1 MGEHWPHPT
10 GDVSETAGWWVPGR
24 DRTQRLP
31 RRPPAGGS
39 PPAPPRPPQPS
50 AVPRRRAWGR
60 ALLSLLALALLLGL
74 AGGVLAMAGYVY
86 VAMQLPP
93 PALLQE
99 RALSLSTS
107 LVLTDRQG
115 VVIGEIAD
123 PQSGRRQLVRL
134 SEISPWLIQATVATE
149 DPRFWQHPGF
159 DPLAIARALWQ
170 NLREGDVVSGASTI
184 PQQLVRNLL
193 ISPERTLRRK
203 IKEVVLAA
211 EITRRYPREQI
222 LEIYL
227 NTIYYGNLAYGAE
240 AAARTYFGKP
250 AKDLT
255 LAEASFLAGL
265 PQAPALYDPFTP
277 QGRERALRRH
287 RDVLRLMVEA
297 GVITPEQAEAAAR
310 EMAAHVFEKPATT
323 SPAPEAP
330 HFALYVLQWLEQT
343 FGLQAQSLHRGG
355 LRVETTLDLR
365 LQRMATQVLRAHL
378 EKLQDKNVN
387 NGAVVILDPHTG
399 EILAMVGSPDY
410 NDAAHGGQINMAV
423 VPRQPGSS
431 IKPLTYLVAFE
442 KGWTPATLIWD
453 VPTRFPDGPG
463 RFYEPVNYDRRFH
476 GPVTVRYALGNSYN
490 VPAVKALAF
499 VGLPAFLQRARDLGI
514 TTLTRDDYGL
524 SLTLGG
530 GEVPLL
536 EMAGLYAAFA
546 NEGRRVPPVP
556 VRRITDAFGNVL
568 YAYTPPPGQPVMR
581 PEHAYL
587 ITSILSDNEARRAAF
602 GPNSPLRLS
611 RPAAAKT
618 GTTNDFRDNWT
629 LGYTPDLVVGV
640 WVGNADNTPMKGVTG
655 ITGAAPVWHDVMEE
669 AHRLLGLP
677 PKEFRRP
684 PGIIEAEICLDSGTM
699 PSRPPARGGVRGG
712 PAAARARARPL
723 EGGGDRRG
731 HRAALRRRLP
741 RTAHRA
747 GVLCGPGGG
756 PLVGGAEPDPPAA
769 DRNLRRGHPSGDHP
783 LAGRA
788 HDGAGGG
795 AGLGHRVDPRL
806 RLLQR
811 GMGDRRPGGDLMAVA
826 ERAAPG
832 AGTGRP
838 DHHLGRLPPADR
850 MVCPAGDGL
859 QPLRPGLRRGD
870 PDLRGQRDRAHA
882 DAAADGHPEP
892 DADALP
898 ASGAAPHADAARPDA
913 APAPHPAGPLA
924 AHRDQE
930 AATRAWR
937 PSRMRSSMPVRTA
950 RTAMWMAFFTALASE
965 RPWPMMTTPFTPS
978 NGAPPYSR

>member
-31 RRPPAGGS
+31 RRPPARGS

-60 ALLSLLALALLLGL
+60 ALLSLLALALLMGL
-74 AGGVLAMAGYVY
+74 AGGVLVMAGYVY

-107 LVLTDRQG
+107 LVLTDRHG

-265 PQAPALYDPFTP
+265 PQAPARYDPFTP

-310 EMAAHVFEKPATT
+310 EMAAHVLEKPATT

-378 EKLQDKNVN
+378 EKLRDKNVN

-568 YAYTPPPGQPVMR
+568 YAYTPPSGQPVMR

-655 ITGAAPVWHDVMEE
+655 ITGAAPVWHDIMEE
-669 AHRLLGLP
+669 AHRLLSLP

-684 PGIIEAEICLDSGTM
+684 PGIIKAEICLDSGTM
-699 PSRPPARGGVRGG
+699 PSPYCPPDRRRVEVFAADQPPPGPEHDLWKKVVIDGATGLLYVEGCPGPPIERVFYVVPEEGRWWAERNQIPQPPTETCATAFPRVIIRWPAEHTTVRGVVPVLGTVWIPDFAYYNVEWGIVG
-712 PAAARARARPL
+712 P
-723 EGGGDRRG
+723 EGISWQWLSGPHLAPVQEGQITIWDASHLPTG
-731 HRAALRRRLP
+731 WYALRVTAFNRSGQAFVGEIRTFVDNGIAPTPTPLP
-741 RTAHRA
+741 T
-747 GVLCGPGGG
+747 VT
-756 PLVGGAEPDPPAA
+756 
-769 DRNLRRGHPSGDHP
+769 PSP
-783 LAGRA
+783 T
-788 HDGAGGG
+788 
-795 AGLGHRVDPRL
+795 PT
-806 RLLQR
+806 
-811 GMGDRRPGGDLMAVA
+811 PS
-826 ERAAPG
+826 
-832 AGTGRP
+832 
-838 DHHLGRLPPADR
+838 
-850 MVCPAGDGL
+850 
-859 QPLRPGLRRGD
+859 QP
-870 PDLRGQRDRAHA
+870 
-882 DAAADGHPEP
+882 PEP
-892 DADALP
+892 LPTPTPPVPTLLPLPTLP
-898 ASGAAPHADAARPDA
+898 AP
-913 APAPHPAGPLA
+913 
-924 AHRDQE
+924 
-930 AATRAWR
+930 
-937 PSRMRSSMPVRTA
+937 
-950 RTAMWMAFFTALASE
+950 
-965 RPWPMMTTPFTPS
+965 
-978 NGAPPYSR
+978 

>member
-1 MGEHWPHPT
+1 MSEHWPHPT

-24 DRTQRLP
+24 DRTQRIPP
-31 RRPPAGGS
+31 RPTAGGPS
-39 PPAPPRPPQPS
+39 GGPPRPPRATPAAS
-50 AVPRRRAWGR
+50 RRPWGR
-60 ALLSLLALALLLGL
+60 RILAGLLILILLGA
-74 AGGVLAMAGYVY
+74 AGSVAALAGYVY

-93 PALLQE
+93 PETLQE
-99 RALSLSTS
+99 RALNLSTS
-107 LVLTDRQG
+107 LVLTDRNG
-115 VVIGEIAD
+115 ELIGEIAD

-134 SEISPWLIQATVATE
+134 SEISPWLIRATVATE

-159 DPLAIARALWQ
+159 DPIAIVRAIYQ
-170 NLREGDVVSGASTI
+170 AIREGEVVSGASTI
-184 PQQLVRNLL
+184 PQQLVRNLI

-203 IKEVVLAA
+203 IKEAVLAA

-227 NTIYYGNLAYGAE
+227 NTIYYGNLAYGVE

-277 QGRERALRRH
+277 EGRERALRRQ

-297 GVITPEQAEAAAR
+297 GFITPEQAEAAAR
-310 EMAAHVFEKPATT
+310 EMQAYPFQKPPAA

-343 FGLQAQSLHRGG
+343 FGLDPQTLHRGG

-365 LQRMATQVLRAHL
+365 LQRMATRVLREHL
-378 EKLQDKNVN
+378 AKLADKNVH
-387 NGAVVILDPHTG
+387 NGAVVILDPRTG

-410 NDAAHGGQINMAV
+410 NDAAHGGQINMAI

-514 TTLTRDDYGL
+514 TTLTRPDYGL

-536 EMAGLYAAFA
+536 EMVGLYAAFA

-556 VRRITDAFGNVL
+556 VRRITDAFGRVL
-568 YAYTPPPGQPVMR
+568 YEYTPPPGQPVMR

-587 ITSILSDNEARRAAF
+587 ITHILSDNEARKAAF
-602 GPNSPLRLS
+602 GPNSPLKLS

-629 LGYTPDLVVGV
+629 LGYSPDLVVGV
-640 WVGNADNTPMKGVTG
+640 WVGNADNSEMKGVTG

-669 AHRLLGLP
+669 AHRILNLP
-677 PKEFRRP
+677 PREFRRP
-684 PGIIEAEICLDSGTM
+684 PGIIELEICLDSGTR
-699 PSRPPARGGVRGG
+699 PSPYCPPDRRRVEVFAADQPPPGPEHDLWQLVVLDGATGLRYAEGCPGPPIERVFYIVPEEGRWWAEQRQIPQPPSEVCTAAIPQVIIRWPNESTVVRGIVPVQGTVWIPDFAYYNVEWGIVGADGVAWQWLSG
-712 PAAARARARPL
+712 PHLAPVRDGQITVWDTSGLPT
-723 EGGGDRRG
+723 GWY
-731 HRAALRRRLP
+731 ALRV
-741 RTAHRA
+741 TAFNRA
-747 GVLCGPGGG
+747 GQVFVGEVRTYVDNGIVPTPTPIPTVTPT
-756 PLVGGAEPDPPAA
+756 PLPTP
-769 DRNLRRGHPSGDHP
+769 
-783 LAGRA
+783 
-788 HDGAGGG
+788 
-795 AGLGHRVDPRL
+795 
-806 RLLQR
+806 
-811 GMGDRRPGGDLMAVA
+811 
-826 ERAAPG
+826 
-832 AGTGRP
+832 T
-838 DHHLGRLPPADR
+838 
-850 MVCPAGDGL
+850 
-859 QPLRPGLRRGD
+859 
-870 PDLRGQRDRAHA
+870 
-882 DAAADGHPEP
+882 PEE
-892 DADALP
+892 AT
-898 ASGAAPHADAARPDA
+898 
-913 APAPHPAGPLA
+913 PAPTPIPLP
-924 AHRDQE
+924 
-930 AATRAWR
+930 TL
-937 PSRMRSSMPVRTA
+937 P
-950 RTAMWMAFFTALASE
+950 L
-965 RPWPMMTTPFTPS
+965 TPLPTP
-978 NGAPPYSR
+978 